1 MFAVGFENIQ
11 FYWKRQEKQI
21 EWMKLIRCVKIVR
34 KQVVC
39 EMQAEFMSCAK

>member
-21 EWMKLIRCVKIVR
+21 EVDETHKMC
-34 KQVVC
+34 
-39 EMQAEFMSCAK
+39 